1 MKHLLL
7 LKQTFLA
14 LLCVGAVDQ
23 LSVSDSLDSDTINA
37 SASYKD
43 LFLAPQGPVLHFP
56 AAPVPAECV
65 PAGPDAAGEMEA
77 QVAHHYR

>member
-7 LKQTFLA
+7 LKQTFLV
-14 LLCVGAVDQ
+14 LLRVGAVDQ
-23 LSVSDSLDSDTINA
+23 LSVSDSLGTDIVNA

-43 LFLAPQGPVLHFP
+43 LLLAPQAPILHFP
-56 AAPVPAECV
+56 AAPVPTECV

-77 QVAHHYR
+77 QVTHHYR